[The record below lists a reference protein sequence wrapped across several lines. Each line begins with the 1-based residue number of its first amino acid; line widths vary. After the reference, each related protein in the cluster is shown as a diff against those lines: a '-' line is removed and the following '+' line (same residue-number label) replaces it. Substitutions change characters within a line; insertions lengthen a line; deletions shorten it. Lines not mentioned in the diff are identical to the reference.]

1 MKKFIIILFLC
12 FSIFANAQYTRPINF
27 PRYDNQQIHF
37 GFTLGLNRMDFTI
50 KNSGDF
56 FLLDSVYSVENQPMM
71 GFNLGIVSDLK
82 INQHWNLRF
91 LPGLIFGQRNMEYL
105 VLKDSSF
112 TTKVMKIESTFLD
125 FPLVFKYRAQR
136 INDYRPYLLMGG
148 SYKFDLAAQKEI
160 KEEEKPKIRLNR
172 SDFYYEIGFGID
184 YYLPYFKFSTEL
196 KFAVGIKNILKT
208 DNTQY
213 TRAIQRMNSKMI
225 ILSFHFE

>member
-1 MKKFIIILFLC
+1 MFLC
-12 FSIFANAQYTRPINF
+12 LSIFANAQYTRPINLA
-27 PRYDNQQIHF
+27 RYDNQQIHF

-71 GFNLGIVSDLK
+71 GFNLGIVSDLR

-105 VLKDSSF
+105 VLKDSQF

-160 KEEEKPKIRLNR
+160 KEEEKPKIRLHR
-172 SDFYYEIGFGID
+172 SDFYYEVGFGID
-184 YYLPYFKFSTEL
+184 YYLPYFKLSTEL
-196 KFAVGIKNILKT
+196 KFAVGINNIIKT

-213 TRAIQRMNSKMI
+213 TRAIHRMNSKMI